1 MGIDNKTVR
10 TCAPSVY
17 KCSLLSNTQKTKW
30 LEIAITS
37 LQIEPHSCQYPIINH
52 LDEIQGPLNE
62 WTETRLK
69 LVQEN
74 GEKIWFEAVT
84 SEDSTL
90 GKEHKKLNFT
100 H

>member
-1 MGIDNKTVR
+1 MTTKPLENVHPLFTNVLF
-10 TCAPSVY
+10 SVTHR
-17 KCSLLSNTQKTKW
+17 KKKW
-30 LEIAITS
+30 LEIAIKS

-62 WTETRLK
+62 WIETRFK

-84 SEDSTL
+84 SDDSTL